1 MSKRTNTDAKDMFSF
16 QSKQERAEN
25 LAALKKLQDLMHLL
39 DIKPDK
45 PEEPV
50 KPTRSVKD
58 TTKQRKHPLL
68 KEEKEIKDITD
79 MIEKSGIKLSEINIT
94 NKEFDNLSSKEK
106 LKYLK
111 KNHEL
116 ILPKINKNEK
126 IKGFDLFKINSLL
139 NPKNGGNKKKS
150 KNNKTKSKK

>member
-1 MSKRTNTDAKDMFSF
+1 
-16 QSKQERAEN
+16 
-25 LAALKKLQDLMHLL
+25 MHLL

-50 KPTRSVKD
+50 KSTRSVKD

-68 KEEKEIKDITD
+68 KQEKKIKHITD

-94 NKEFDNLSSKEK
+94 NEEFNNLSSKEK

-116 ILPKINKNEK
+116 ILPKINNNKK
-126 IKGFDLFKINSLL
+126 IEGFDLFKINSLL
-139 NPKNGGNKKKS
+139 NPKNGGNKKNQKII
-150 KNNKTKSKK
+150 KQKTRNSFLNLKRCKIT

>member
-1 MSKRTNTDAKDMFSF
+1 
-16 QSKQERAEN
+16 
-25 LAALKKLQDLMHLL
+25 MHLL

-50 KPTRSVKD
+50 KSTRSVKD

-68 KEEKEIKDITD
+68 KEEKKIKHITD

-94 NKEFDNLSSKEK
+94 NEEFNNLSSKEK

-116 ILPKINKNEK
+116 ILPKINNNKK
-126 IKGFDLFKINSLL
+126 IEGFDLFKINSLL
-139 NPKNGGNKKKS
+139 NPKNGGNKK
-150 KNNKTKSKK
+150 NQKTRNSFLNLKRCKIT